1 MTGTQG
7 TTGEAA
13 RNQPS
18 LLLIDDEPTIRSAL
32 SRYFTRRGWR
42 VAEAENGR
50 AALDILHAASAGTE
64 AFDVILSDLKMP
76 GFSGIELHDQLASER
91 PDLLRRIIF
100 STGDVASDD
109 ASAFISRTNC
119 VVLQK
124 PFELAALAE
133 VVERVRAG

>member
-1 MTGTQG
+1 MTGTQAP
-7 TTGEAA
+7 TGEPAA
-13 RNQPS
+13 NQPS

-50 AALDILHAASAGTE
+50 AALDLLDAASAGAE
-64 AFDVILSDLKMP
+64 AFDVIVSDLKMP
-76 GFSGIELHDQLASER
+76 GFSGIELHDRLAVER
-91 PDLLRRIIF
+91 PELLRRIIF

-109 ASAFISRTNC
+109 ASAFITRTTC